1 MNEPSYIDQIKIS
14 AEERSGRL
22 DTLVCPISVDGEWS
36 LDEDIRVIAVV
47 DLERVCPGRDYGVDR
62 EWYFW
67 LATHEDVIVADF
79 DMGCAH
85 EACVAVVRASEC
97 PTIVERLEEFGV
109 EVEEHTPTESFQ
121 AHGDCDTLYYF
132 VAAGGKWVV
141 VKM

>member
-1 MNEPSYIDQIKIS
+1 MNEFMCVGEIKIS
-14 AEERSGRL
+14 KEPPSGRI
-22 DTLVCPISVDGEWS
+22 DTLVPPISVDGEWI
-36 LDEDIRVIAVV
+36 LEEDIRVIAVV

-62 EWYFW
+62 EWGCW
-67 LATHEDVIVADF
+67 LATHDDVIVADF

-97 PTIVERLEEFGV
+97 QAIVDRLEEYGV
-109 EVEEHTPTESFQ
+109 EVEEHTPTESFR

-132 VAAGGKWVV
+132 VQAGGKWVV